1 MFRQGWAP
9 CLPRGVAGRADV
21 LLGERKC
28 RALRLMLSRLGGRG
42 RCWGASS
49 PGMLLAPAPS
59 QGDPGAEL
67 GSSASIH
74 PVFFLEGSL
83 ALIPA
88 RLGSLREGRESNQQ
102 AVTSSPRSHPSHSV
116 KPELQPHLQHGG
128 RMKTALDRR
137 GSLPNSLQLGR
148 EAPHQHSS
156 PLTPKFDLPW
166 SLEEL
171 REGQGAAQ
179 LSWGMDAVPLRT
191 KPRCLG
197 QRCHPQKQ
205 KLVRVPA
212 PRVPG
217 KVAASSE

>member
-1 MFRQGWAP
+1 MGAEVGLEQCELPAGFCSQPQGEATFSELSFGGKMLLCVPQGHVGWSRKHTHTP
-9 CLPRGVAGRADV
+9 GREPGWCLFW
-21 LLGERKC
+21 
-28 RALRLMLSRLGGRG
+28 GGR
-42 RCWGASS
+42 S
-49 PGMLLAPAPS
+49 M
-59 QGDPGAEL
+59 
-67 GSSASIH
+67 
-74 PVFFLEGSL
+74 
-83 ALIPA
+83 
-88 RLGSLREGRESNQQ
+88 
-102 AVTSSPRSHPSHSV
+102 AVTSSLRSHHSHFV

-148 EAPHQHSS
+148 EAPQQHSS

-171 REGQGAAQ
+171 REGQDAAQ
-179 LSWGMDAVPLRT
+179 LSWGMDAVPLRM

-197 QRCHPQKQ
+197 QRCCPQKQ

-212 PRVPG
+212 PRAPG

>member
-1 MFRQGWAP
+1 MRHPLGCCWLQPPRKGTQVQNWAP
-9 CLPRGVAGRADV
+9 QP
-21 LLGERKC
+21 
-28 RALRLMLSRLGGRG
+28 
-42 RCWGASS
+42 
-49 PGMLLAPAPS
+49 PS
-59 QGDPGAEL
+59 IPF
-67 GSSASIH
+67 
-74 PVFFLEGSL
+74 FFLEGSL

-102 AVTSSPRSHPSHSV
+102 AVTSSPRSHPSHFV

-137 GSLPNSLQLGR
+137 GSLPNSLQLGQ

-197 QRCHPQKQ
+197 QRCRPQKQ

-212 PRVPG
+212 PRAPG

>member
-1 MFRQGWAP
+1 MQRWGW
-9 CLPRGVAGRADV
+9 
-21 LLGERKC
+21 
-28 RALRLMLSRLGGRG
+28 
-42 RCWGASS
+42 
-49 PGMLLAPAPS
+49 
-59 QGDPGAEL
+59 
-67 GSSASIH
+67 SSAS
-74 PVFFLEGSL
+74 SL
-83 ALIPA
+83 
-88 RLGSLREGRESNQQ
+88 LGSAPNPKVRLPSPSSVLVERCCSVSPRGMWGGPESTHTPLSESQAGVSWGGRSM
-102 AVTSSPRSHPSHSV
+102 AVTSSLRSHHSHFV

-148 EAPHQHSS
+148 EAPQQHSS

-171 REGQGAAQ
+171 REGQDAAQ
-179 LSWGMDAVPLRT
+179 LSWGMDAVPLRM

-197 QRCHPQKQ
+197 QRCCPQKQ

-212 PRVPG
+212 PRAPG